1 MSQSTTVI
9 TPSGLKRDP
18 VEDDRDAK
26 HFSHRREKRKCR
38 RKTSEYGDL
47 VPKVQ
52 HDAQPNVLQR
62 SRHHVSGQELR
73 LHDGPETWAIC
84 TRRAGKLHKARSRLY
99 RSQILQVNTRWNR
112 DWKVLAEIYT
122 MHSFCTVLESEVEKS
137 MGKRKLAQ
145 QKPWKS
151 GK

>member
-1 MSQSTTVI
+1 MREQQPSPLRVGFWDTGNLWDLSTVRSNEVIDVCLNDSTTVI
-9 TPSGLKRDP
+9 KPNGLKGDP

-62 SRHHVSGQELR
+62 SRHDVSGQELR

-84 TRRAGKLHKARSRLY
+84 TRRAGKLHKARSR
-99 RSQILQVNTRWNR
+99 RRRRFIE
-112 DWKVLAEIYT
+112 A
-122 MHSFCTVLESEVEKS
+122 KS
-137 MGKRKLAQ
+137 CK
-145 QKPWKS
+145 
-151 GK
+151 